1 MLNSISIMG
10 RLSSDPQLR
19 RTASGKA
26 VASFSVACERD
37 FKNQQTGEKEVDFIE
52 CVAWGGTAEMV
63 EKYFHKGQMA
73 VATGRLQ
80 LRDWTDKNGQKRRQ
94 AEILVNSISIS
105 AEARKA
111 ALRPALG
118 LTTDTARRRIRLP
131 PLRRTSRSWM
141 ERTNN
146 CRSRPGKAI
155 FPLKD

>member
-26 VASFSVACERD
+26 VVSFSVACERD

-94 AEILVNSISIS
+94 AEILVNNIYFCGSKESGTQAS
-105 AEARKA
+105 SGADNGYSTPAYQAPAPAANFAE
-111 ALRPALG
+111 LDG
-118 LTTDTARRRIRLP
+118 EDEQLP
-131 PLRRTSRSWM
+131 
-141 ERTNN
+141 
-146 CRSRPGKAI
+146 
-155 FPLKD
+155 F

>member
-80 LRDWTDKNGQKRRQ
+80 LRDWTDKNGQKRRT
-94 AEILVNSISIS
+94 AEILINSVYFCGSKENGS
-105 AEARKA
+105 QANSGADNGYSTPAYQAPAPA
-111 ALRPALG
+111 ANFVELEDDDAQ
-118 LTTDTARRRIRLP
+118 LP
-131 PLRRTSRSWM
+131 
-141 ERTNN
+141 
-146 CRSRPGKAI
+146 
-155 FPLKD
+155 F

>member
-1 MLNSISIMG
+1 MLNQISVQG
-10 RLSSDPQLR
+10 RIVRDPELR

-26 VASFSVACERD
+26 VTSFTLACDRD

-94 AEILVNSISIS
+94 AEILVNSIYFCGSKENGTQAS
-105 AEARKA
+105 SGADNGYSTPAYQAPAPAANFAE
-111 ALRPALG
+111 LDG
-118 LTTDTARRRIRLP
+118 EDEQLP
-131 PLRRTSRSWM
+131 
-141 ERTNN
+141 
-146 CRSRPGKAI
+146 
-155 FPLKD
+155 F

>member
-10 RLSSDPQLR
+10 RLSYDPQLR

-80 LRDWTDKNGQKRRQ
+80 LRDWMDKNGQKRRT
-94 AEILVNSISIS
+94 AEILVNSIYFCGSKESGTQASSGADNGYS
-105 AEARKA
+105 APAYQAPAPA
-111 ALRPALG
+111 ANFAELDG
-118 LTTDTARRRIRLP
+118 EDEQLP
-131 PLRRTSRSWM
+131 
-141 ERTNN
+141 
-146 CRSRPGKAI
+146 
-155 FPLKD
+155 F

>member
-26 VASFSVACERD
+26 VASFSIACERD

-52 CVAWGGTAEMV
+52 CVAWGGTAVMV

-94 AEILVNSISIS
+94 AEILVNNIYFCGSKESGTQAS
-105 AEARKA
+105 SGAGNGYSTLAYQAPAPA
-111 ALRPALG
+111 A
-118 LTTDTARRRIRLP
+118 
-131 PLRRTSRSWM
+131 
-141 ERTNN
+141 N
-146 CRSRPGKAI
+146 
-155 FPLKD
+155 FPLLEDDDAQLPF

>member
-80 LRDWTDKNGQKRRQ
+80 LRDWTDKNGQKRRT
-94 AEILVNSISIS
+94 AEILVNSIYFCGSKES
-105 AEARKA
+105 GTQANSGAYNGYSTPAYQSPAPA
-111 ALRPALG
+111 ANFVELEDDDAQ
-118 LTTDTARRRIRLP
+118 LP
-131 PLRRTSRSWM
+131 
-141 ERTNN
+141 
-146 CRSRPGKAI
+146 
-155 FPLKD
+155 F